1 MSVRPHEQAI
11 IQGLIDSATPDRRSE
26 LYADAEETLGNA
38 NLISGRRRF
47 TAEESK
53 EIDLSVEMIVRI
65 EATKRNKGAWF
76 RFKRRLQV
84 VQMYMGS

>member
-1 MSVRPHEQAI
+1 MSVSPREQAI
-11 IQGLIDSATPDRRSE
+11 IQSLIDNATSEQRRE

-53 EIDLSVEMIVRI
+53 RDGPIR
-65 EATKRNKGAWF
+65 RNA
-76 RFKRRLQV
+76 RPD
-84 VQMYMGS
+84 